1 MLHQRL
7 SSRNALCGKSVGL
20 TRAPIPM
27 LISQVPTNM
36 KDLGTTIKCLGKARF
51 ILPVVQCIKAI
62 GFATSLMVKG
72 CTHGLTAAGMS

>member
-1 MLHQRL
+1 
-7 SSRNALCGKSVGL
+7 
-20 TRAPIPM
+20 
-27 LISQVPTNM
+27 M

-72 CTHGLTAAGMS
+72 CTHGLTAAGMKASGGATACMEKVYTKTFMERVGMESFITAQVLV